1 MKIVWHVLFFVV
13 VNLCWLHVISVSLSK
28 GWPSVLIRWQ
38 KPNSVWLKSKRQS
51 RVGNENVLAPVKK
64 SKGNQSPSW
73 LDWIMPSGL
82 SLTVS
87 PSLSSI
93 SLVLAA
99 FSIRLWC
106 IILIT
111 CSRHLLACDQPRV
124 LRQLLPPIRGNVP
137 VSSLKI
143 IVTKTTATNYWELTV
158 HQAVSDILH
167 GLFYLLEG
175 CIITPGKPESEF
187 DRRIRIWNQVFWLQD
202 LDSKTLQYFLQSL
215 FRAKKRKQSH

>member
-1 MKIVWHVLFFVV
+1 MW
-13 VNLCWLHVISVSLSK
+13 SVSLSE

-38 KPNSVWLKSKRQS
+38 KPNSVCLKSKCQS
-51 RVGNENVLAPVKK
+51 SVGNENVLAPVKK

-73 LDWIMPSGL
+73 LDWVMPSGL

-93 SLVLAA
+93 SLLLAA
-99 FSIRLWC
+99 FSVRLWC
-106 IILIT
+106 IVLIT
-111 CSRHLLACDQPRV
+111 CSRHLLACDQPHV
-124 LRQLLPPIRGNVP
+124 LRQLLPLIRGNVT

-167 GLFYLLEG
+167 GLFYLQEG
-175 CIITPGKPESEF
+175 YIITPGKPARSQ
-187 DRRIRIWNQVFWLQD
+187 NQNLKSSFLAPGSGLRNFTVPPAV
-202 LDSKTLQYFLQSL
+202 TL
-215 FRAKKRKQSH
+215 

>member
-1 MKIVWHVLFFVV
+1 MSTHCSFSYTSLQPSLDLLISLTSSKGIKLVWHVLFFVV
-13 VNLCWLHVISVSLSK
+13 VNLCWLHVISVSLSE

-51 RVGNENVLAPVKK
+51 RVGNENVLAPVNK

-73 LDWIMPSGL
+73 LDWGSVPSGL

-99 FSIRLWC
+99 FSVRLWC
-106 IILIT
+106 IVLIT

-124 LRQLLPPIRGNVP
+124 LRQLFLCFMVMLLFP
-137 VSSLKI
+137 V
-143 IVTKTTATNYWELTV
+143 
-158 HQAVSDILH
+158 
-167 GLFYLLEG
+167 
-175 CIITPGKPESEF
+175 
-187 DRRIRIWNQVFWLQD
+187 
-202 LDSKTLQYFLQSL
+202 
-215 FRAKKRKQSH
+215 

>member
-1 MKIVWHVLFFVV
+1 MSCFSVV
-13 VNLCWLHVISVSLSK
+13 VNLCWFHVISVPLSK

-38 KPNSVWLKSKRQS
+38 KPNSVWLQSNCQS

-73 LDWIMPSGL
+73 LDWVMPSGL

-99 FSIRLWC
+99 FSVRLWC
-106 IILIT
+106 IVLIT
-111 CSRHLLACDQPRV
+111 CSRHLLECDQPRV
-124 LRQLLPPIRGNVP
+124 LSQLLPLIRGNVT

-158 HQAVSDILH
+158 HQAMSDILH
-167 GLFYLLEG
+167 GLFYLQEG
-175 CIITPGKPESEF
+175 YIMTPGKPANWSQ
-187 DRRIRIWNQVFWLQD
+187 NQNLKSSFLAPGSGLRNFTVPPAV
-202 LDSKTLQYFLQSL
+202 TL
-215 FRAKKRKQSH
+215 